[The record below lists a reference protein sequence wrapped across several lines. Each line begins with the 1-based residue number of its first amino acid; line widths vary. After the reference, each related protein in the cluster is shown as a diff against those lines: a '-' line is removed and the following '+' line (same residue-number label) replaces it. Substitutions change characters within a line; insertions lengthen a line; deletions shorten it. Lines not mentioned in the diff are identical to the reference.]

1 MRQLKNQDTYTST
14 DNRTTMKTIYNNTSV
29 TKIDSKRLLLLEGGV
44 IQRINAQILFVVLLL
59 LGMYETTAQ
68 QDAQYTQYMYN
79 TISVNPAYAGSRG
92 VFSALGLY
100 RTQWVGLDGAPTTQT
115 VSLNT
120 PLDDE
125 GKLGLG
131 VSFVNDEIGP
141 SEEQYFFVDFSY
153 TIDTSDDAKLSF
165 GLKAGGNLLNVDF
178 TKLGIFEPGDPRFE
192 QNIDQRFSPNIG
204 VGLYWHSDDWY
215 VGLSV
220 PNLLETEHFD
230 KSSSDTSETF
240 LARERINYYLIGGY
254 VFDLS
259 SNLKLK
265 PAILT
270 KYVEGAP
277 LQIDVSANFLINEK
291 FTVGAA
297 YRWSAALS
305 AMAGF
310 QISDN
315 LQIGYAYDFET
326 TKLRRFNSGSHE
338 IFLRFELF
346 NNVSGVYSPR
356 FF

>member
-1 MRQLKNQDTYTST
+1 
-14 DNRTTMKTIYNNTSV
+14 MKTIYNNTSV
-29 TKIDSKRLLLLEGGV
+29 NKIDLTRLLLLEGGV
-44 IQRINAQILFVVLLL
+44 IQRLNISILFLLLLL
-59 LGMYETTAQ
+59 LGMNEMNAQ

-79 TISVNPAYAGSRG
+79 TISVNPAYAGTRG
-92 VFSALGLY
+92 VFSALGLH

-120 PLDDE
+120 PLDDV
-125 GKLGLG
+125 GRLGLG

-141 SEEQYFFVDFSY
+141 SEEQYLFVDFSY
-153 TIDTSDDAKLSF
+153 TIDTSEDTKLSF
-165 GLKAGGNLLNVDF
+165 GLKAGGNLLNIDF
-178 TKLGIFEPGDPRFE
+178 TKLGIFESGDPRFE

-204 VGLYWHSDDWY
+204 VGLYWHNDDWY
-215 VGLSV
+215 VGLSI

-240 LARERINYYLIGGY
+240 LARERINYYLIGCY
-254 VFDLS
+254 AFDMS

-265 PAILT
+265 PAVLT
-270 KYVEGAP
+270 KYVGGAP
-277 LQIDVSANFLINEK
+277 LQVDLSANLLINEK
-291 FTVGAA
+291 FTLGAA

-310 QISDN
+310 QITDN
-315 LQIGYAYDFET
+315 LAIGYAYDFET
-326 TKLRRFNSGSHE
+326 TKLRSFNSGSHE

>member
-1 MRQLKNQDTYTST
+1 
-14 DNRTTMKTIYNNTSV
+14 MKTIYNNTSV
-29 TKIDSKRLLLLEGGV
+29 NKIVLNRLLLKESGV
-44 IQRINAQILFVVLLL
+44 VQRLNVTILFLLL
-59 LGMYETTAQ
+59 LLSGINEISAQ

-92 VFSALGLY
+92 VFSALGLH
-100 RTQWVGLDGAPTTQT
+100 RSQWVGLDGAPTTQT
-115 VSLNT
+115 ISLNT

-141 SEEQYFFVDFSY
+141 SEEQYLFVDFSY
-153 TIDTSDDAKLSF
+153 SIDTSEDAKLSF
-165 GLKAGGNLLNVDF
+165 GLKAGGNILNVDF

-204 VGLYWHSDDWY
+204 VGLYWHSDEWY

-220 PNLLETEHFD
+220 PNLLETEHYD

-240 LARERINYYLIGGY
+240 LARERVNYYLIGGY

-259 SNLKLK
+259 SSLKLK
-265 PAILT
+265 PAVLT

-277 LQIDVSANFLINEK
+277 LQVDLSANLLINEK
-291 FTVGAA
+291 FTLGAA

-310 QISDN
+310 QITDN
-315 LQIGYAYDFET
+315 LAIGYAYDFET